1 MSNTLSVNFEIATRQ
16 RFTTMA
22 TFRGTLVAV
31 KKVNKKSVEL
41 SKEVLMEL
49 KQVSRYQF
57 LQTKTLVDL
66 KRRSYLLVGKVKK
79 YFLRLSIFLKL
90 LWLVSFV
97 LLVFH

>member
-1 MSNTLSVNFEIATRQ
+1 MSVNFEIATRQ

-49 KQVSRYQF
+49 KHVSRFQF
-57 LQTKTLVDL
+57 ADLQRKSQEIFPFTLKYVD
-66 KRRSYLLVGKVKK
+66 VE
-79 YFLRLSIFLKL
+79 RLSIFKNYERR
-90 LWLVSFV
+90 
-97 LLVFH
+97 

>member
-49 KQVSRYQF
+49 KHVSRFQF
-57 LQTKTLVDL
+57 VQTKTLADL
-66 KRRSYLLVGKVKK
+66 QRKSQEIFPFTLKYLDVE
-79 YFLRLSIFLKL
+79 RLSIFKNYERR
-90 LWLVSFV
+90 
-97 LLVFH
+97 